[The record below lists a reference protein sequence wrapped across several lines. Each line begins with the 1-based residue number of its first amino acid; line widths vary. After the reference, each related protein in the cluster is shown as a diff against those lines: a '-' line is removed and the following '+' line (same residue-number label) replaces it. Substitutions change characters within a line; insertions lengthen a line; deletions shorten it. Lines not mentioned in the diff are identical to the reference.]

1 MSRRGRVLAA
11 VAVLAA
17 LATVANTAGFTA
29 ASADRTME
37 VAVADDDSAY
47 LGFEAVTTD
56 TADGV
61 TNVTISVT
69 NRSPTGTTLDT
80 VTVAVAD
87 HEPVV
92 LRPTGTL
99 EPGETASEQFEDVP
113 CGATVEVTAD
123 GDGAEVTL
131 DRSVECA

>member
-1 MSRRGRVLAA
+1 VA

-69 NRSPTGTTLDT
+69 NRFPTGTTLDT

-87 HEPVV
+87 HEPVA
-92 LRPTGTL
+92 LRPAGAL
-99 EPGETASEQFEDVP
+99 DPGETASEQFEDVP

-131 DRSVECA
+131 DRAVECA

>member
-1 MSRRGRVLAA
+1 VSRRGRVLAA